1 MYEYRSRE
9 EGEQRVGVYTTL
21 EEEGEP
27 QKQGGW
33 VSRCLPGSLVLHL

>member
-1 MYEYRSRE
+1 MSEYRSWE
-9 EGEQRVGVYTTL
+9 EGEQRVVVYTTL
-21 EEEGEP
+21 VEEGEP